1 MKSLIQKDLFN
12 ISHNA
17 KPMVFMLIIFAFI
30 IIPSTDSNGY
40 IVMSTLLCGMM
51 VITSFSFD
59 EHSNWNQYALIMPVS
74 KKDLVAGKYV
84 ILFIATMV
92 GSISGFLLA
101 SIGGI
106 IFGKI
111 NLQANTLLEL
121 LFVTLAATMISII
134 SGSTTIALVFQF
146 GAEKGRL
153 LLLLSYLLPAT
164 ICLAIYK
171 GLLKLGIHITD
182 TFIFSLVCCLPI
194 IALIWSYCMYKISC
208 FIFLRKEV

>member
-12 ISHNA
+12 ISHSA
-17 KPMVFMLIIFAFI
+17 KPMIFMLLIFAFI
-30 IIPSTDSNGY
+30 IIPSTDQNGY

-59 EHSNWNQYALIMPVS
+59 EHSKWNQYALIMPVS
-74 KKDLVAGKYV
+74 KKDLVAGKYI
-84 ILFIATMV
+84 ILFITTLV
-92 GSISGFLLA
+92 GAISGFLFA

-106 IFGKI
+106 VFGKI
-111 NLQANTLLEL
+111 NLQADTFLQLLL
-121 LFVTLAATMISII
+121 VTLAAAMISII
-134 SGSTTIALVFQF
+134 SGSTTIALIFQF

-153 LLLLSYLLPAT
+153 LLILSYLLPAT

-171 GLLKLGIHITD
+171 VLVKLGINITD
-182 TFIFSLVCCLPI
+182 TFIFSLVCCSPI

-208 FIFLRKEV
+208 FIFLQKEV